1 MIGKKCKF
9 FVERSSFGV
18 QAMVILLALSAAF
31 RVIGC
36 WGLWTD
42 RNYAVLQIALPVFSA
57 LLMIALVWFFGKRA
71 LWLSFVPVLLGA
83 VFFIVQSLG
92 FETLLHTILCI
103 VLYVA
108 VVAIYFC
115 TVFGLIR
122 TKWILAALFGLP
134 FLYHVFVEDLPALQ
148 NTANPVTFSAGMQE
162 MGVLCIMLGLFFL
175 SLSMKKEE
183 TVTDEADLPKMKGPK
198 VLFSQKQEESAEGP
212 AVGKAEADPAQK
224 EEPVSAANGAGAAD
238 RPELHPEGGSAFG
251 ADSEAGTG
259 FGQ

>member
-1 MIGKKCKF
+1 M
-9 FVERSSFGV
+9 
-18 QAMVILLALSAAF
+18 
-31 RVIGC
+31 
-36 WGLWTD
+36 
-42 RNYAVLQIALPVFSA
+42 
-57 LLMIALVWFFGKRA
+57 
-71 LWLSFVPVLLGA
+71 
-83 VFFIVQSLG
+83 
-92 FETLLHTILCI
+92 
-103 VLYVA
+103 
-108 VVAIYFC
+108 
-115 TVFGLIR
+115 
-122 TKWILAALFGLP
+122 
-134 FLYHVFVEDLPALQ
+134 EDLPALQ
-148 NTANPVTFSAGMQE
+148 NTANPVTFSAGLQE